1 MNISTEYAPTDG
13 MSRSSYT
20 RSSYRS
26 AYYGGPP
33 EIGGTGAGALGSQQ
47 HQPPYGGGVETIG
60 FADGGSHSRRHHD
73 RSASMA
79 MGGSFEGDCNEKPF
93 YAPSPL
99 GSDSYASDE
108 ARHSGGYLANPYYGA
123 TAGGGGGGYGHQGS
137 MMRAMPPELGM
148 YGGGCYGS
156 PPVPWYQLPQQQQ
169 PSSYH
174 QQQHPGH
181 SQHHHHHHHHHPH
194 HSQQQHSAS
203 PRCYPMPPE
212 HMYNMFNFNRN
223 GREARNRAEKNRRD
237 KLNGSIQELSAMVP
251 HVAESP
257 RRVDKTAV
265 LRFSAHGLRVDYV
278 FGKSKP
284 EETVKPEAQDS
295 LFRMLNGF
303 LLTVTCRGQI
313 VLVSPSV
320 EQFLGHCQ
328 TDLYGQNLF
337 TLTHPDDH
345 ALLKQ
350 QLIPSNLVNMFDNGS
365 PSTSC
370 GAPPALLGSG
380 EGGSGTHGTDGGGEF
395 QRSYDDEEEIDRK
408 LRQDHRRFTIRM
420 ARAGPRSEAT
430 TYELVT
436 IDGCFR
442 RADSAPRGSS
452 SSSSSATKAG
462 AAGAGGTA
470 GSMQMIRRVRGRD
483 DAIPLHSINGNDI
496 VLIALARVMKVPSIC
511 DRLIEACKYE
521 YKTRHLID
529 GRIVQCDQR
538 ISIVA
543 GYLTDEVSGLSPFTF
558 MHRDDVRWV
567 IVALRQMYDYN
578 QNGESCYRLM
588 SRTGDFIYLKTRGY
602 LEVDSDTKVVQ
613 SFVCINTLVSE
624 EEGQRLVREMKRKFS
639 VIVDKVE
646 LPDESGEPVVENP
659 KQIEEAVMNLIT
671 NLQPDSEDKLLNT
684 MPASPAS
691 SIKSG
696 YGEGA
701 PLAIVAPEKNSV
713 KSAIVKS
720 INVVSIAAKT
730 MREGRCS
737 SVSGGD
743 WSPMG
748 GDQQNSNGSSSTASS
763 SVSTGMPSPSRSA
776 FADGIGSPPP
786 PPPPP
791 PSSLS
796 PGGVPRPTV
805 LQKLDPQLSEEA
817 AAVGA
822 NVEQRVP
829 PLPNSQHY
837 FTQPFSPSGGTTPV
851 PVSLLSP
858 ASSHYS
864 QRSARSP
871 YGGCGSGIASPP
883 AAIHGGGSR
892 TTTVLKRTYSNSS
905 INSLN
910 SLDNYGDGGEAGTGD
925 SGKRAR
931 MHALGN
937 SDLANCFSDLINPG
951 SDLTSL
957 LPNSFEALD
966 QSLLTMETTTTIIR
980 DRVSGYSSLH
990 ESQNRLDRIVE
1001 EHQEQREMLQSIQQE
1016 YQLQMQSNGTG
1027 SDAIEADNGSVGGG
1041 GGGGGSDEP
1050 NGMLCNSL
1058 SQRVSTITSTMAAAA
1073 TPLMMPSVI
1082 TTSVGQQ
1089 QQQQRTAATG
1099 SAGPVAGTAR
1109 SEKDAGS

>member
-1 MNISTEYAPTDG
+1 
-13 MSRSSYT
+13 
-20 RSSYRS
+20 
-26 AYYGGPP
+26 
-33 EIGGTGAGALGSQQ
+33 
-47 HQPPYGGGVETIG
+47 
-60 FADGGSHSRRHHD
+60 
-73 RSASMA
+73 
-79 MGGSFEGDCNEKPF
+79 
-93 YAPSPL
+93 
-99 GSDSYASDE
+99 
-108 ARHSGGYLANPYYGA
+108 
-123 TAGGGGGGYGHQGS
+123 
-137 MMRAMPPELGM
+137 
-148 YGGGCYGS
+148 
-156 PPVPWYQLPQQQQ
+156 
-169 PSSYH
+169 
-174 QQQHPGH
+174 
-181 SQHHHHHHHHHPH
+181 
-194 HSQQQHSAS
+194 
-203 PRCYPMPPE
+203 
-212 HMYNMFNFNRN
+212 
-223 GREARNRAEKNRRD
+223 
-237 KLNGSIQELSAMVP
+237 
-251 HVAESP
+251 
-257 RRVDKTAV
+257 
-265 LRFSAHGLRVDYV
+265 
-278 FGKSKP
+278 
-284 EETVKPEAQDS
+284 
-295 LFRMLNGF
+295 
-303 LLTVTCRGQI
+303 
-313 VLVSPSV
+313 
-320 EQFLGHCQ
+320 

-337 TLTHPDDH
+337 NLTHPDDH

-350 QLIPSNLVNMFDNGS
+350 QLIPSNLVNMFDSSGGG
-365 PSTSC
+365 PGTTTTTS
-370 GAPPALLGSG
+370 GGPPAALPAPNDAGCSNTN
-380 EGGSGTHGTDGGGEF
+380 GTEGGEF
-395 QRSYDDEEEIDRK
+395 QQRRIHDEEEEEIDTK

-442 RADSAPRGSS
+442 RADSAPRGT
-452 SSSSSATKAG
+452 TKAG
-462 AAGAGGTA
+462 GTGNGGGTS

-730 MREGRCS
+730 MREARGS
-737 SVSGGD
+737 SMSGD
-743 WSPMG
+743 WSPLG
-748 GDQQNSNGSSSTASS
+748 GDQQNSNGSSSTTAS
-763 SVSTGMPSPSRSA
+763 STGMPSPAGAAS
-776 FADGIGSPPP
+776 DGMTGGVDAIASPPP
-786 PPPPP
+786 PPP
-791 PSSLS
+791 SMS
-796 PGGVPRPTV
+796 PTGSVHSIHTQRPTV
-805 LQKLDPQLSEEA
+805 LQKLDPASQLSEE

-837 FTQPFSPSGGTTPV
+837 FTQPFSPSNGGGTTTV

-871 YGGCGSGIASPP
+871 YGGCGGGIASPP
-883 AAIHGGGSR
+883 SAAVHGGR

-910 SLDNYGDGGEAGTGD
+910 SLDNYGDGEGGGMGD
-925 SGKRAR
+925 ISKRAR

-937 SDLANCFSDLINPG
+937 GELANCFNELINPG
-951 SDLTSL
+951 TDLTSL
-957 LPNSFEALD
+957 LPNSFDALD

-980 DRVSGYSSLH
+980 DRVSNYSNLH
-990 ESQNRLDRIVE
+990 ESQHRLERIVE
-1001 EHQEQREMLQSIQQE
+1001 EHQEQREMLQSIQEE

-1027 SDAIEADNGSVGGG
+1027 DAIEAVVMMHGDAVTGGRELAPSTTIAASHLFGSG
-1041 GGGGGSDEP
+1041 EP
-1050 NGMLCNSL
+1050 NGTLCNSL
-1058 SQRVSTITSTMAAAA
+1058 SGGPISHRRVSTITST
-1073 TPLMMPSVI
+1073 TTTTTSLMPSVI
-1082 TTSVGQQ
+1082 TSHSVV
-1089 QQQQRTAATG
+1089 QRTSTSGGAC
-1099 SAGPVAGTAR
+1099 VR

>member
-1 MNISTEYAPTDG
+1 MNES
-13 MSRSSYT
+13 SRRSLVPVVGVDT
-20 RSSYRS
+20 R
-26 AYYGGPP
+26 GH
-33 EIGGTGAGALGSQQ
+33 TGATLASSVGSSASAATVASIKNGTDAMLIQGDTSAT
-47 HQPPYGGGVETIG
+47 GGGAGSIAAG
-60 FADGGSHSRRHHD
+60 YDSDGEDPSTGSTTNTDDTRKDTSTNLKDLHD
-73 RSASMA
+73 
-79 MGGSFEGDCNEKPF
+79 N
-93 YAPSPL
+93 
-99 GSDSYASDE
+99 
-108 ARHSGGYLANPYYGA
+108 
-123 TAGGGGGGYGHQGS
+123 
-137 MMRAMPPELGM
+137 
-148 YGGGCYGS
+148 
-156 PPVPWYQLPQQQQ
+156 
-169 PSSYH
+169 SS
-174 QQQHPGH
+174 
-181 SQHHHHHHHHHPH
+181 S
-194 HSQQQHSAS
+194 
-203 PRCYPMPPE
+203 
-212 HMYNMFNFNRN
+212 RN

-284 EETVKPEAQDS
+284 DETVKPEAQDS

-303 LLTVTCRGQI
+303 LITVTCRGQI

-337 TLTHPDDH
+337 NLTHPDDH

-350 QLIPSNLVNMFDNGS
+350 QLIPSNLVNMFDGGPGTSGGGS
-365 PSTSC
+365 SGC
-370 GAPPALLGSG
+370 GPPALLSPT
-380 EGGSGTHGTDGGGEF
+380 EGTSSNGTDSGPEF
-395 QRSYDDEEEIDRK
+395 LRSHDEDEEIDKK
-408 LRQDHRRFTIRM
+408 LRQDHRRFSIRM

-436 IDGCFR
+436 IDGSFR
-442 RADSAPRGSS
+442 RADSAPRGTS
-452 SSSSSATKAG
+452 KAG
-462 AAGAGGTA
+462 
-470 GSMQMIRRVRGRD
+470 GSSGMQMIRRARGRD

-496 VLIALARVMKVPSIC
+496 VLIGLARVMKVPSIC

-602 LEVDSDTKVVQ
+602 LEVDNDTKVVQ

-659 KQIEEAVMNLIT
+659 KQIEEAVLNLIT

-720 INVVSIAAKT
+720 MNVVSIAAKT
-730 MREGRCS
+730 MRETRCS
-737 SVSGGD
+737 SMSGE
-743 WSPMG
+743 WSPLN
-748 GDQQNSNGSSSTASS
+748 GDQQNSNGSSSTSTGLGSPSASS
-763 SVSTGMPSPSRSA
+763 
-776 FADGIGSPPP
+776 ADRGGSSLEAIASPPP
-786 PPPPP
+786 PSVS
-791 PSSLS
+791 PSAS
-796 PGGVPRPTV
+796 VPSALAQRPTV
-805 LQKLDPQLSEEA
+805 LQKTDPSSSQLLSED

-829 PLPNSQHY
+829 PLPSSEHY
-837 FTQPFSPSGGTTPV
+837 FTQPFSPSGSGGTV

-864 QRSARSP
+864 QRSSRSP
-871 YGGCGSGIASPP
+871 YGAFGSGISSPT
-883 AAIHGGGSR
+883 ATVHSGGSFNR

-905 INSLN
+905 ISSLN
-910 SLDNYGDGGEAGTGD
+910 SLDNFGDGEVGMGD
-925 SGKRAR
+925 SKRAR
-931 MHALGN
+931 MNLSN
-937 SDLANCFSDLINPG
+937 SELASCFSDLINPG
-951 SDLTSL
+951 TDLTAL
-957 LPNSFEALD
+957 LPNSFDALD

-980 DRVSGYSSLH
+980 DRVSNYSNLH
-990 ESQNRLDRIVE
+990 ESQDRLERIVE
-1001 EHQEQREMLQSIQQE
+1001 EHQEQREMLQSIQEE

-1027 SDAIEADNGSVGGG
+1027 DAIGPAAVHNSEAHSRGVGGG
-1041 GGGGGSDEP
+1041 GGGLTTNTTTASHLYGSSADA

-1058 SQRVSTITSTMAAAA
+1058 SEGPMGRRRVVSTLTST
-1073 TPLMMPSVI
+1073 TTTTTSMMPSVI
-1082 TTSVGQQ
+1082 TSNVVQRAPNQGGSV
-1089 QQQQRTAATG
+1089 
-1099 SAGPVAGTAR
+1099 R

>member
-1 MNISTEYAPTDG
+1 
-13 MSRSSYT
+13 
-20 RSSYRS
+20 
-26 AYYGGPP
+26 
-33 EIGGTGAGALGSQQ
+33 
-47 HQPPYGGGVETIG
+47 
-60 FADGGSHSRRHHD
+60 
-73 RSASMA
+73 
-79 MGGSFEGDCNEKPF
+79 
-93 YAPSPL
+93 
-99 GSDSYASDE
+99 
-108 ARHSGGYLANPYYGA
+108 
-123 TAGGGGGGYGHQGS
+123 
-137 MMRAMPPELGM
+137 M
-148 YGGGCYGS
+148 YFVCFS
-156 PPVPWYQLPQQQQ
+156 CLLP
-169 PSSYH
+169 
-174 QQQHPGH
+174 
-181 SQHHHHHHHHHPH
+181 
-194 HSQQQHSAS
+194 
-203 PRCYPMPPE
+203 
-212 HMYNMFNFNRN
+212 RN

-284 EETVKPEAQDS
+284 DEAVKPEAQDS

-337 TLTHPDDH
+337 NLTHPDDH

-350 QLIPSNLVNMFDNGS
+350 QLVPSNLVNMFDAGTTGTG
-365 PSTSC
+365 PSTASC
-370 GAPPALLGSG
+370 STPALPSP
-380 EGGSGTHGTDGGGEF
+380 TDGTTDCGGDDF
-395 QRSYDDEEEIDRK
+395 QRSHDEEEEIDRK
-408 LRQDHRRFTIRM
+408 LRQDHRRFSIRM

-442 RADSAPRGSS
+442 RADSAPRDTAKPGS
-452 SSSSSATKAG
+452 
-462 AAGAGGTA
+462 GG
-470 GSMQMIRRVRGRD
+470 GPSGMQMIRRARGRD
-483 DAIPLHSINGNDI
+483 DALPLHSINGNDI

-646 LPDESGEPVVENP
+646 LPDESGEPVVENA

-671 NLQPDSEDKLLNT
+671 NLQPDTEDKLLMT

-696 YGEGA
+696 FGEGA
-701 PLAIVAPEKNSV
+701 PLAIVAPEKSSV

-720 INVVSIAAKT
+720 INVVSIASKT
-730 MREGRCS
+730 MRGETRCS
-737 SVSGGD
+737 SAVGE
-743 WSPMG
+743 WSPLS
-748 GDQQNSNGSSSTASS
+748 GDQQSSNGSSGTSTADVASP
-763 SVSTGMPSPSRSA
+763 GGGPS
-776 FADGIGSPPP
+776 ADAPIASPPP
-786 PPPPP
+786 PPAAPAPT
-791 PSSLS
+791 LTQ
-796 PGGVPRPTV
+796 RPTV
-805 LQKLDPQLSEEA
+805 LQKADASPQRSLSEA
-817 AAVGA
+817 DGGGTVGA
-822 NVEQRVP
+822 GPLDQRVP
-829 PLPNSQHY
+829 PLPSSEHY
-837 FTQPFSPSGGTTPV
+837 FTQPFSPSGVGGGGVGGTV
-851 PVSLLSP
+851 PVSLHSP

-864 QRSARSP
+864 QRSIRSP
-871 YGGCGSGIASPP
+871 YGGCGSSGVASPP
-883 AAIHGGGSR
+883 ANVFTRGAGCYEANVAYSASGVGSFNR

-905 INSLN
+905 ISSLN
-910 SLDNYGDGGEAGTGD
+910 SLDNFGD
-925 SGKRAR
+925 SETGAAGDSKKCR
-931 MHALGN
+931 MNFSN
-937 SDLANCFSDLINPG
+937 SDLATCFNDLINPAT
-951 SDLTSL
+951 DLTSL
-957 LPNSFEALD
+957 LPNSFDVLD
-966 QSLLTMETTTTIIR
+966 QSILRMETTTTIMR

-1001 EHQEQREMLQSIQQE
+1001 AHQEQREMLQSIQEE
-1016 YQLQMQSNGTG
+1016 YQLQMQ
-1027 SDAIEADNGSVGGG
+1027 ANGSGGAMA
-1041 GGGGGSDEP
+1041 EA
-1050 NGMLCNSL
+1050 NGASGDSADVIFCNSL
-1058 SQRVSTITSTMAAAA
+1058 NREPNARSSSTVNTTNTPTTTNTTNTTTATS
-1073 TPLMMPSVI
+1073 LMPSVI
-1082 TTSVGQQ
+1082 TSAIGH
-1089 QQQQRTAATG
+1089 RTANNGTN
-1099 SAGPVAGTAR
+1099 SSNSSKVGP
-1109 SEKDAGS
+1109 EKDAGS

>member
-13 MSRSSYT
+13 MNRSYHT
-20 RSSYRS
+20 RSSYHSR
-26 AYYGGPP
+26 YYAGSGSPGPGNIP
-33 EIGGTGAGALGSQQ
+33 PYTGAM
-47 HQPPYGGGVETIG
+47 
-60 FADGGSHSRRHHD
+60 DGHHSRRHHEHSPTTMVGSFGD
-73 RSASMA
+73 T
-79 MGGSFEGDCNEKPF
+79 GGSHGSEKPF
-93 YAPSPL
+93 YAPPPL
-99 GSDSYASDE
+99 GSDSYASSGPDE
-108 ARHSGGYLANPYYGA
+108 RHPAYLANYYGA
-123 TAGGGGGGYGHQGS
+123 AGYSQQG
-137 MMRAMPPELGM
+137 MLRMPPEHGV
-148 YGGGCYGS
+148 YGGCYGT
-156 PPVPWYQLPQQQQ
+156 PPIPW
-169 PSSYH
+169 YH
-174 QQQHPGH
+174 QQH
-181 SQHHHHHHHHHPH
+181 SSYHHHPH
-194 HSQQQHSAS
+194 HGHHHSHQQQQHQQHSVT
-203 PRCYPMPPE
+203 PRSYPMPPE

-284 EETVKPEAQDS
+284 DETVKPEAQDS

-337 TLTHPDDH
+337 NLTHPDDH

-350 QLIPSNLVNMFDNGS
+350 QLIPSNLVNMFDNG
-365 PSTSC
+365 PGTSSSNS
-370 GAPPALLGSG
+370 GGTPALLSPTDGA
-380 EGGSGTHGTDGGGEF
+380 TANGTDSGEF
-395 QRSYDDEEEIDRK
+395 QRTHDEEEDIDKK
-408 LRQDHRRFTIRM
+408 LRLDHRRFSIRM
-420 ARAGPRSEAT
+420 ARAGPRSEST

-436 IDGCFR
+436 INGSFR
-442 RADSAPRGSS
+442 RADAAPRGT
-452 SSSSSATKAG
+452 TKP
-462 AAGAGGTA
+462 GGTS
-470 GSMQMIRRVRGRD
+470 GMQMIRRARGRD
-483 DAIPLHSINGNDI
+483 DAMPLHSINGNDI
-496 VLIALARVMKVPSIC
+496 VLIGLARVMKMPSIC

-659 KQIEEAVMNLIT
+659 KQIEEAVLNLIT

-696 YGEGA
+696 FGEGA

-730 MREGRCS
+730 MRETRCS
-737 SVSGGD
+737 SVSGE
-743 WSPMG
+743 WSPMD
-748 GDQQNSNGSSSTASS
+748 GDQQNSNGSSSTSTTGVASPCALGTDRGGSS
-763 SVSTGMPSPSRSA
+763 SEPIS
-776 FADGIGSPPP
+776 SPPP
-786 PPPPP
+786 P
-791 PSSLS
+791 SLS
-796 PGGVPRPTV
+796 PAVSVSTAHTQRPTV
-805 LQKLDPQLSEEA
+805 LQKTDPTIQLMEEGA
-817 AAVGA
+817 GGA

-829 PLPNSQHY
+829 PLPSSEHY
-837 FTQPFSPSGGTTPV
+837 FTQPFSPSSSGGTV

-864 QRSARSP
+864 QRNSRSP
-871 YGGCGSGIASPP
+871 YGGCGGGIASPP
-883 AAIHGGGSR
+883 AALHSGSGGGLLNRS
-892 TTTVLKRTYSNSS
+892 TSVLKRTYSNSS
-905 INSLN
+905 ISSLN
-910 SLDNYGDGGEAGTGD
+910 SLDTFGDGDVGTGD
-925 SGKRAR
+925 SKRTR
-931 MHALGN
+931 MNLAN
-937 SDLANCFSDLINPG
+937 TDLVNCFSDLINPG
-951 SDLTSL
+951 TDLTSL
-957 LPNSFEALD
+957 LPNSFDALD
-966 QSLLTMETTTTIIR
+966 QSLLTMETTTTFIR
-980 DRVSGYSSLH
+980 DRVSNYSNLH
-990 ESQNRLDRIVE
+990 ESQDRLERIVE
-1001 EHQEQREMLQSIQQE
+1001 EHQEQREMLQSIQEE

-1027 SDAIEADNGSVGGG
+1027 DAIGAVAVHNEASGGG
-1041 GGGGGSDEP
+1041 LATNTTAASHLFGSAD
-1050 NGMLCNSL
+1050 GMLCNSL
-1058 SQRVSTITSTMAAAA
+1058 TEGPLARRRVSTITTTTTTTS
-1073 TPLMMPSVI
+1073 MMPSVI
-1082 TTSVGQQ
+1082 TSTVV
-1089 QQQQRTAATG
+1089 QRTPNG
-1099 SAGPVAGTAR
+1099 GNVR

>member
-1 MNISTEYAPTDG
+1 FLI
-13 MSRSSYT
+13 
-20 RSSYRS
+20 
-26 AYYGGPP
+26 
-33 EIGGTGAGALGSQQ
+33 
-47 HQPPYGGGVETIG
+47 
-60 FADGGSHSRRHHD
+60 
-73 RSASMA
+73 
-79 MGGSFEGDCNEKPF
+79 C
-93 YAPSPL
+93 
-99 GSDSYASDE
+99 
-108 ARHSGGYLANPYYGA
+108 
-123 TAGGGGGGYGHQGS
+123 
-137 MMRAMPPELGM
+137 
-148 YGGGCYGS
+148 
-156 PPVPWYQLPQQQQ
+156 
-169 PSSYH
+169 
-174 QQQHPGH
+174 
-181 SQHHHHHHHHHPH
+181 
-194 HSQQQHSAS
+194 
-203 PRCYPMPPE
+203 
-212 HMYNMFNFNRN
+212 RN

-284 EETVKPEAQDS
+284 DETVKPEAQDS

-337 TLTHPDDH
+337 NLTHPDDH

-350 QLIPSNLVNMFDNGS
+350 QLIPSNLVNMFDNGPGTS
-365 PSTSC
+365 GGTSC
-370 GAPPALLGSG
+370 GGAPALLSPPTDRAATPNCTDSG
-380 EGGSGTHGTDGGGEF
+380 EF
-395 QRSYDDEEEIDRK
+395 LRSHDEEEEIDRK
-408 LRQDHRRFTIRM
+408 LRLDHRRFSIRM

-436 IDGCFR
+436 IDGSFR
-442 RADSAPRGSS
+442 RADSAPRGT
-452 SSSSSATKAG
+452 AKP
-462 AAGAGGTA
+462 GGTS
-470 GSMQMIRRVRGRD
+470 GGMQMVRRARGRD

-496 VLIALARVMKVPSIC
+496 VLIGLARVMKVPSIC

-659 KQIEEAVMNLIT
+659 KQIEEAVLNLIT

-696 YGEGA
+696 FGEGA

-720 INVVSIAAKT
+720 INVVSIASKT
-730 MREGRCS
+730 MRETRCS
-737 SVSGGD
+737 SVSGE
-743 WSPMG
+743 WSPLN
-748 GDQQNSNGSSSTASS
+748 GDQQNSNGSSST
-763 SVSTGMPSPSRSA
+763 STTGAASPSGST
-776 FADGIGSPPP
+776 ADRAGSSGDPIMSPPP
-786 PPPPP
+786 P
-791 PSSLS
+791 SLS
-796 PGGVPRPTV
+796 PTGSVPQRPTV
-805 LQKLDPQLSEEA
+805 LQKTDPTSQLTEDA
-817 AAVGA
+817 AGGT

-829 PLPNSQHY
+829 PLPSSEHY
-837 FTQPFSPSGGTTPV
+837 FTQPFSPSGSGGTV

-864 QRSARSP
+864 QRSSRSP
-871 YGGCGSGIASPP
+871 FGGCAGGISSPP
-883 AAIHGGGSR
+883 AAVHSGSGGGLLNR

-905 INSLN
+905 ISSLN
-910 SLDNYGDGGEAGTGD
+910 SLETFGDGDVGTGD
-925 SGKRAR
+925 SKRSR
-931 MHALGN
+931 MNLAN
-937 SDLANCFSDLINPG
+937 TDLVNCFSDLINPG
-951 SDLTSL
+951 ADLTSL
-957 LPNSFEALD
+957 LPNSFDALD

-980 DRVSGYSSLH
+980 DRVCNYSNLH
-990 ESQNRLDRIVE
+990 ESQDRLDRIVE
-1001 EHQEQREMLQSIQQE
+1001 EHQEQREMLQSIQEE

-1027 SDAIEADNGSVGGG
+1027 DAIIGAVAVHSEASGGG
-1041 GGGGGSDEP
+1041 LTTNTAATSHLFGSTDG
-1050 NGMLCNSL
+1050 NGMLCNTL
-1058 SQRVSTITSTMAAAA
+1058 NEGPLVRRRVSTITTA
-1073 TPLMMPSVI
+1073 TTTTSMMPSVI
-1082 TTSVGQQ
+1082 TSTVVR
-1089 QQQQRTAATG
+1089 RTPNG
-1099 SAGPVAGTAR
+1099 GNER

>member
-1 MNISTEYAPTDG
+1 
-13 MSRSSYT
+13 
-20 RSSYRS
+20 
-26 AYYGGPP
+26 
-33 EIGGTGAGALGSQQ
+33 
-47 HQPPYGGGVETIG
+47 
-60 FADGGSHSRRHHD
+60 
-73 RSASMA
+73 
-79 MGGSFEGDCNEKPF
+79 
-93 YAPSPL
+93 
-99 GSDSYASDE
+99 
-108 ARHSGGYLANPYYGA
+108 
-123 TAGGGGGGYGHQGS
+123 
-137 MMRAMPPELGM
+137 
-148 YGGGCYGS
+148 
-156 PPVPWYQLPQQQQ
+156 
-169 PSSYH
+169 
-174 QQQHPGH
+174 
-181 SQHHHHHHHHHPH
+181 
-194 HSQQQHSAS
+194 
-203 PRCYPMPPE
+203 
-212 HMYNMFNFNRN
+212 
-223 GREARNRAEKNRRD
+223 
-237 KLNGSIQELSAMVP
+237 
-251 HVAESP
+251 
-257 RRVDKTAV
+257 
-265 LRFSAHGLRVDYV
+265 
-278 FGKSKP
+278 
-284 EETVKPEAQDS
+284 
-295 LFRMLNGF
+295 
-303 LLTVTCRGQI
+303 
-313 VLVSPSV
+313 
-320 EQFLGHCQ
+320 
-328 TDLYGQNLF
+328 
-337 TLTHPDDH
+337 
-345 ALLKQ
+345 
-350 QLIPSNLVNMFDNGS
+350 
-365 PSTSC
+365 
-370 GAPPALLGSG
+370 
-380 EGGSGTHGTDGGGEF
+380 
-395 QRSYDDEEEIDRK
+395 
-408 LRQDHRRFTIRM
+408 
-420 ARAGPRSEAT
+420 
-430 TYELVT
+430 
-436 IDGCFR
+436 
-442 RADSAPRGSS
+442 
-452 SSSSSATKAG
+452 
-462 AAGAGGTA
+462 
-470 GSMQMIRRVRGRD
+470 
-483 DAIPLHSINGNDI
+483 
-496 VLIALARVMKVPSIC
+496 
-511 DRLIEACKYE
+511 
-521 YKTRHLID
+521 
-529 GRIVQCDQR
+529 
-538 ISIVA
+538 
-543 GYLTDEVSGLSPFTF
+543 
-558 MHRDDVRWV
+558 
-567 IVALRQMYDYN
+567 
-578 QNGESCYRLM
+578 M

-791 PSSLS
+791 PPSSLS

-951 SDLTSL
+951 SGKWR
-957 LPNSFEALD
+957 
-966 QSLLTMETTTTIIR
+966 QI
-980 DRVSGYSSLH
+980 SSH
-990 ESQNRLDRIVE
+990 A
-1001 EHQEQREMLQSIQQE
+1001 QQ
-1016 YQLQMQSNGTG
+1016 G
-1027 SDAIEADNGSVGGG
+1027 
-1041 GGGGGSDEP
+1041 
-1050 NGMLCNSL
+1050 
-1058 SQRVSTITSTMAAAA
+1058 
-1073 TPLMMPSVI
+1073 
-1082 TTSVGQQ
+1082 
-1089 QQQQRTAATG
+1089 
-1099 SAGPVAGTAR
+1099 
-1109 SEKDAGS
+1109 

>member
-13 MSRSSYT
+13 MSRSYARSTYHSRYYT
-20 RSSYRS
+20 GGRSGSPGPGHIPT
-26 AYYGGPP
+26 YGSGSGMDGPL
-33 EIGGTGAGALGSQQ
+33 AG
-47 HQPPYGGGVETIG
+47 
-60 FADGGSHSRRHHD
+60 RRHHD
-73 RSASMA
+73 HPHSTGSAMLVGGFGES
-79 MGGSFEGDCNEKPF
+79 GGSLGGEKAF
-93 YAPSPL
+93 YAPPPL
-99 GSDSYASDE
+99 GSDSYGSPGPDE
-108 ARHSGGYLANPYYGA
+108 RHTPYLANYYGG
-123 TAGGGGGGYGHQGS
+123 TNYSHQG
-137 MMRAMPPELGM
+137 MLRMPPEHGV
-148 YGGGCYGS
+148 YGGCYGT
-156 PPVPWYQLPQQQQ
+156 PPVPWY
-169 PSSYH
+169 H
-174 QQQHPGH
+174 QQQASYHHQYSG
-181 SQHHHHHHHHHPH
+181 HHHHSHQQ
-194 HSQQQHSAS
+194 QQQHSS
-203 PRCYPMPPE
+203 TPRCYPMPPE

-284 EETVKPEAQDS
+284 DETVKPEAQDS

-337 TLTHPDDH
+337 NLTHPDDH

-350 QLIPSNLVNMFDNGS
+350 QLIPSNLVNMFEGGS
-365 PSTSC
+365 PGTSGTSC
-370 GAPPALLGSG
+370 SGPPALLSPGEGTSTNGTDSG
-380 EGGSGTHGTDGGGEF
+380 EFLRTHDE
-395 QRSYDDEEEIDRK
+395 EEEIDKK
-408 LRQDHRRFTIRM
+408 LRQDHRRFSIRM

-436 IDGCFR
+436 IDGSFR
-442 RADSAPRGSS
+442 RADSAPRG
-452 SSSSSATKAG
+452 TEKT
-462 AAGAGGTA
+462 GGTS
-470 GSMQMIRRVRGRD
+470 GMQMIRRARGRD

-496 VLIALARVMKVPSIC
+496 VLIGLARVMKVPSIC

-602 LEVDSDTKVVQ
+602 LEVDNDTKVVQ

-659 KQIEEAVMNLIT
+659 KQIEEAVLNLIT

-696 YGEGA
+696 FGEGA

-720 INVVSIAAKT
+720 MNVVSIAAKT
-730 MREGRCS
+730 MRETRCS
-737 SVSGGD
+737 SMSGD
-743 WSPMG
+743 WSPLN
-748 GDQQNSNGSSSTASS
+748 GDQQNSNGSSST
-763 SVSTGMPSPSRSA
+763 ST
-776 FADGIGSPPP
+776 GIGSPSTSSVDRVGSSLEAIAS
-786 PPPPP
+786 PPP
-791 PSSLS
+791 PSLS
-796 PGGVPRPTV
+796 PTVSVSSVVTQRPTV
-805 LQKLDPQLSEEA
+805 LQKTDPSTQLLSEET
-817 AAVGA
+817 AVGA

-829 PLPNSQHY
+829 PLPSAEHY
-837 FTQPFSPSGGTTPV
+837 FTQPFSPSSGSGGTV

-864 QRSARSP
+864 QRSSRSP
-871 YGGCGSGIASPP
+871 FGGCGSGISSPP
-883 AAIHGGGSR
+883 ATVHSGGSFGHR
-892 TTTVLKRTYSNSS
+892 TATVLKRTFSNSS
-905 INSLN
+905 ISSLN
-910 SLDNYGDGGEAGTGD
+910 SLDNYGDGDVSTGD
-925 SGKRAR
+925 SKRTR
-931 MHALGN
+931 MNLSN
-937 SDLANCFSDLINPG
+937 SELASCFSDLINPG
-951 SDLTSL
+951 TDLTAL

-980 DRVSGYSSLH
+980 DRVSNYSNLH
-990 ESQNRLDRIVE
+990 ESQDRLDRIVE
-1001 EHQEQREMLQSIQQE
+1001 EHQEQREMLQSIQEE

-1027 SDAIEADNGSVGGG
+1027 DAIGPVAAVHNSDASSGGG
-1041 GGGGGSDEP
+1041 VDRLTTSTTTASHLYGSSADA
-1050 NGMLCNSL
+1050 NLMLCNSL
-1058 SQRVSTITSTMAAAA
+1058 TDGPMGGRRRVSTLTTTTTTTTS
-1073 TPLMMPSVI
+1073 MMPSVI
-1082 TTSVGQQ
+1082 TSNVV
-1089 QQQQRTAATG
+1089 QRAPNQRGNGRTD
-1099 SAGPVAGTAR
+1099 
-1109 SEKDAGS
+1109 KDAGS

>member
-1 MNISTEYAPTDG
+1 MNMSTEYAPTDG
-13 MSRSSYT
+13 MNRSYHT
-20 RSSYRS
+20 RSSYHGRYYAGPGSPGHIPSFNS
-26 AYYGGPP
+26 AMEG
-33 EIGGTGAGALGSQQ
+33 
-47 HQPPYGGGVETIG
+47 H
-60 FADGGSHSRRHHD
+60 HSRRHHEPPPAMLGGYGD
-73 RSASMA
+73 TGRSH
-79 MGGSFEGDCNEKPF
+79 GSEKAF
-93 YAPSPL
+93 YAPPPL
-99 GSDSYASDE
+99 GSDSYASSVPDE
-108 ARHSGGYLANPYYGA
+108 RHPAYQANYYGA
-123 TAGGGGGGYGHQGS
+123 AGYSHQG
-137 MMRAMPPELGM
+137 MLRMPPEHGA
-148 YGGGCYGS
+148 YGGCYGT
-156 PPVPWYQLPQQQQ
+156 PPIQWYHQQHT
-169 PSSYH
+169 SYH
-174 QQQHPGH
+174 Q
-181 SQHHHHHHHHHPH
+181 HHGPH
-194 HSQQQHSAS
+194 HSHQQHQQHSAT
-203 PRCYPMPPE
+203 PRGYPMPPE

-284 EETVKPEAQDS
+284 DETVKPEAQDS

-337 TLTHPDDH
+337 NLTHPDDH

-350 QLIPSNLVNMFDNGS
+350 QLIPSNLVNMFDNGPGTS
-365 PSTSC
+365 SSGSSSC
-370 GAPPALLGSG
+370 GGTPALLSP
-380 EGGSGTHGTDGGGEF
+380 TDGTTSNSTDSGEF
-395 QRSYDDEEEIDRK
+395 QRSHDDEEEIDRK
-408 LRQDHRRFTIRM
+408 LRLDHRRFSIRM

-436 IDGCFR
+436 IDGSFR
-442 RADSAPRGSS
+442 RADSAPRGT
-452 SSSSSATKAG
+452 AKP
-462 AAGAGGTA
+462 GGTS
-470 GSMQMIRRVRGRD
+470 GMQMIRRARGRD

-496 VLIALARVMKVPSIC
+496 VLIGLARVMKVPSIC

-659 KQIEEAVMNLIT
+659 KQIEEAVLNLIT

-696 YGEGA
+696 FGEGA

-730 MREGRCS
+730 MRETRCS
-737 SVSGGD
+737 SVSGE
-743 WSPMG
+743 WSPMN
-748 GDQQNSNGSSSTASS
+748 GDQQNSNGSSSTSTTGIASPGVPTTERAGS
-763 SVSTGMPSPSRSA
+763 SVDPIS
-776 FADGIGSPPP
+776 SPPP
-786 PPPPP
+786 P
-791 PSSLS
+791 SLS
-796 PGGVPRPTV
+796 PTVSVTSAHTQRPTV
-805 LQKLDPQLSEEA
+805 LQKIQLPEEA
-817 AAVGA
+817 PGGA

-829 PLPNSQHY
+829 PLPSSEHY
-837 FTQPFSPSGGTTPV
+837 FTQPFSPSSGGSV

-864 QRSARSP
+864 QRSSRSP
-871 YGGCGSGIASPP
+871 YGCGSGISSPP
-883 AAIHGGGSR
+883 APVHSGSGGSLLNR

-905 INSLN
+905 ISSLN
-910 SLDNYGDGGEAGTGD
+910 SIDTFGDSDVGTGD
-925 SGKRAR
+925 SKRTR
-931 MHALGN
+931 MNLTNA
-937 SDLANCFSDLINPG
+937 DLVHCFSDLINPG
-951 SDLTSL
+951 TDLTSL
-957 LPNSFEALD
+957 LPNSFDALD

-980 DRVSGYSSLH
+980 DRVSSYSNLH
-990 ESQNRLDRIVE
+990 ESQDRLEKIVE
-1001 EHQEQREMLQSIQQE
+1001 EHQEQREMLQSIQEE

-1027 SDAIEADNGSVGGG
+1027 DAIGAEAVHSEARGGG
-1041 GGGGGSDEP
+1041 LTTNTTAASHLFGSTDA
-1050 NGMLCNSL
+1050 NAMLCNSL
-1058 SQRVSTITSTMAAAA
+1058 GAGPLSRRRVSTIATTTTTTS
-1073 TPLMMPSVI
+1073 MMPSVI
-1082 TTSVGQQ
+1082 TSTVV
-1089 QQQQRTAATG
+1089 QRTTNG
-1099 SAGPVAGTAR
+1099 GNGR
-1109 SEKDAGS
+1109 SEKDSGS

>member
-1 MNISTEYAPTDG
+1 M
-13 MSRSSYT
+13 T
-20 RSSYRS
+20 RV
-26 AYYGGPP
+26 
-33 EIGGTGAGALGSQQ
+33 
-47 HQPPYGGGVETIG
+47 H
-60 FADGGSHSRRHHD
+60 
-73 RSASMA
+73 
-79 MGGSFEGDCNEKPF
+79 
-93 YAPSPL
+93 
-99 GSDSYASDE
+99 
-108 ARHSGGYLANPYYGA
+108 LAA
-123 TAGGGGGGYGHQGS
+123 TAPL
-137 MMRAMPPELGM
+137 A
-148 YGGGCYGS
+148 
-156 PPVPWYQLPQQQQ
+156 
-169 PSSYH
+169 
-174 QQQHPGH
+174 
-181 SQHHHHHHHHHPH
+181 
-194 HSQQQHSAS
+194 
-203 PRCYPMPPE
+203 
-212 HMYNMFNFNRN
+212 N

-337 TLTHPDDH
+337 NLTHPDDH

-350 QLIPSNLVNMFDNGS
+350 QLVPSNLVNMFDGNS
-365 PSTSC
+365 PGPSST
-370 GAPPALLGSG
+370 GIPPPALLSPTEGS
-380 EGGSGTHGTDGGGEF
+380 TPNGTDSGEF
-395 QRSYDDEEEIDRK
+395 QRSHDEEEEIDRK

-442 RADSAPRGSS
+442 RADSAPRGTSKPGCS
-452 SSSSSATKAG
+452 GGGGSG
-462 AAGAGGTA
+462 GGGT
-470 GSMQMIRRVRGRD
+470 SCMQMIRRVRGRD

-696 YGEGA
+696 IGDGA
-701 PLAIVAPEKNSV
+701 PLAIVAPEKSSV

-720 INVVSIAAKT
+720 INVISIAAKT
-730 MREGRCS
+730 MRNGRCS
-737 SVSGGD
+737 SVSGD
-743 WSPMG
+743 WSPLD
-748 GDQQNSNGSSSTASS
+748 GDLQNSNGSSSSTTSS
-763 SVSTGMPSPSRSA
+763 IASPSMCTSA
-776 FADGIGSPPP
+776 SDAIASPPP
-786 PPPPP
+786 PPPPAMS
-791 PSSLS
+791 PS
-796 PGGVPRPTV
+796 GTGVQRPTV
-805 LQKLDPQLSEEA
+805 LQKIDPAVAPPSDDA
-817 AAVGA
+817 AAGA

-837 FTQPFSPSGGTTPV
+837 FTQPFSPSSSGAGTATV

-871 YGGCGSGIASPP
+871 YGGSSIASPP
-883 AAIHGGGSR
+883 ASAHGGGGGAGR

-910 SLDNYGDGGEAGTGD
+910 SLDNYGDGDVASVD
-925 SGKRAR
+925 SKRAR
-931 MHALGN
+931 MNAMGN
-937 SDLANCFSDLINPG
+937 SELANCFNDLINPG

-957 LPNSFEALD
+957 LPNSFDALD

-990 ESQNRLDRIVE
+990 ESHNRLERIVE
-1001 EHQEQREMLQSIQQE
+1001 EHQEQREMLQSIQEE
-1016 YQLQMQSNGTG
+1016 YHLQMQSNGAGDATG
-1027 SDAIEADNGSVGGG
+1027 AADGAVTGGAELIPATAASHLFQGGEA
-1041 GGGGGSDEP
+1041 

-1058 SQRVSTITSTMAAAA
+1058 SGGPISHRRVSTITSA
-1073 TPLMMPSVI
+1073 TTATSSMMPSVI
-1082 TTSVGQQ
+1082 TSNVV
-1089 QQQQRTAATG
+1089 QRTGSG
-1099 SAGPVAGTAR
+1099 SALRAD
-1109 SEKDAGS
+1109 KDAGS

>member
-1 MNISTEYAPTDG
+1 MVA
-13 MSRSSYT
+13 
-20 RSSYRS
+20 
-26 AYYGGPP
+26 
-33 EIGGTGAGALGSQQ
+33 
-47 HQPPYGGGVETIG
+47 
-60 FADGGSHSRRHHD
+60 
-73 RSASMA
+73 
-79 MGGSFEGDCNEKPF
+79 
-93 YAPSPL
+93 
-99 GSDSYASDE
+99 
-108 ARHSGGYLANPYYGA
+108 A
-123 TAGGGGGGYGHQGS
+123 T
-137 MMRAMPPELGM
+137 LK
-148 YGGGCYGS
+148 
-156 PPVPWYQLPQQQQ
+156 
-169 PSSYH
+169 
-174 QQQHPGH
+174 
-181 SQHHHHHHHHHPH
+181 
-194 HSQQQHSAS
+194 
-203 PRCYPMPPE
+203 
-212 HMYNMFNFNRN
+212 N

-284 EETVKPEAQDS
+284 DETVKPEAQDS

-337 TLTHPDDH
+337 NLTHPDDH

-350 QLIPSNLVNMFDNGS
+350 QLIPSNLVNMFDNGPGTS
-365 PSTSC
+365 GGTSC
-370 GAPPALLGSG
+370 GSAPPLLSPID
-380 EGGSGTHGTDGGGEF
+380 GTITNGTDNAEF
-395 QRSYDDEEEIDRK
+395 QRSHDEEEEIDKK
-408 LRQDHRRFTIRM
+408 LRLDHRRFSIRM

-436 IDGCFR
+436 IDGSFR
-442 RADSAPRGSS
+442 RADSAPRGT
-452 SSSSSATKAG
+452 AKP
-462 AAGAGGTA
+462 GGTS
-470 GSMQMIRRVRGRD
+470 GGGGGMQIVRRARGRD

-496 VLIALARVMKVPSIC
+496 VLIGLARVMKVPSIC

-659 KQIEEAVMNLIT
+659 KQIEEAVLNLIT

-696 YGEGA
+696 FGEGA

-730 MREGRCS
+730 MRETHCS
-737 SVSGGD
+737 SISGE
-743 WSPMG
+743 WSPMN
-748 GDQQNSNGSSSTASS
+748 GDQQNSNGSSST
-763 SVSTGMPSPSRSA
+763 STTGVASPSGSTAERSGSSG
-776 FADGIGSPPP
+776 DPIMSPPP
-786 PPPPP
+786 PSISPTGSVH
-791 PSSLS
+791 SSAHTQ
-796 PGGVPRPTV
+796 RPTV
-805 LQKLDPQLSEEA
+805 LQKTELISQLSEEA
-817 AAVGA
+817 AGGT

-829 PLPNSQHY
+829 PLPSSEHY
-837 FTQPFSPSGGTTPV
+837 FTQPFSPSGSGGTV

-858 ASSHYS
+858 ASSLYS
-864 QRSARSP
+864 QRSSRSP
-871 YGGCGSGIASPP
+871 YGGCASGISSPP
-883 AAIHGGGSR
+883 AAVHSGSGGGGGMLNR

-905 INSLN
+905 ISSLN
-910 SLDNYGDGGEAGTGD
+910 SLENFGDGDVGTGD
-925 SGKRAR
+925 SKRTR
-931 MHALGN
+931 MNLTN
-937 SDLANCFSDLINPG
+937 TDLVNCFNDLINPG

-957 LPNSFEALD
+957 LPNSFDALD
-966 QSLLTMETTTTIIR
+966 HSLLTMETTTTIIR
-980 DRVSGYSSLH
+980 DRVSNYSNLH
-990 ESQNRLDRIVE
+990 ESQDRLDRIVE
-1001 EHQEQREMLQSIQQE
+1001 EHQEQCEMLQSIQEE

-1027 SDAIEADNGSVGGG
+1027 DAIGALAVHSEASGGG
-1041 GGGGGSDEP
+1041 GLTTMNPTAASHLFGSGDG

-1058 SQRVSTITSTMAAAA
+1058 NEGPHARRRVSAITTTTTTTTS
-1073 TPLMMPSVI
+1073 MMPSVI
-1082 TTSVGQQ
+1082 TSTVVR
-1089 QQQQRTAATG
+1089 RTPNG
-1099 SAGPVAGTAR
+1099 GNER